1 MSGLFKRDTG
11 VVRNPDGTINKELT
25 EKRQKDIE
33 AKANAKKAAKQE
45 KTKAKTAVVRNPD
58 GSINKELSEK
68 RKEDVAGTQKSVVTE
83 AGKPQ
88 KDITKEVAK
97 TAKTAAEENAKKVTP
112 LDVITS
118 PVKTL
123 SEAATNVATTPVSE
137 MVTKGKGETEIPS
150 ESETKTIDSLPKAPA
165 SDIEESKELLQ
176 EKYGVTNTGD
186 DDIDQQ
192 NAAAAKEQLVYD
204 LGLYQ
209 IDKDGNK
216 VPVEYKE
223 STGRTMSRVG
233 TALTMLLH
241 IATGGV
247 FPIIDCKAI
256 FDDMNKDETTKRMT
270 YEAIRDAA
278 AEGEASKQK
287 VAKQAEVA
295 PETAKQAGRTAYYAS
310 GKLESDLQSLQNQIA
325 LMREGNANQKDLQAY
340 AQQLSLKAPME
351 LESLLESSG
360 MSQEDYQELFRL
372 IGGQTAVDIFLQRLG
387 TGAGLAGAATAVLK
401 LFGK

>member
-11 VVRNPDGTINKELT
+11 VVKNPDGTINKELT
-25 EKRQKDIE
+25 EKRQKSVE
-33 AKANAKKAAKQE
+33 AKANTKKAAKQE
-45 KTKAKTAVVRNPD
+45 KTKAETAVVRNPD

-88 KDITKEVAK
+88 KDITKDVAK
-97 TAKTAAEENAKKVTP
+97 TAKAAAEENAKKVTP
-112 LDVITS
+112 IDVVTS

-123 SEAATNVATTPVSE
+123 SEAATKVATTPVSE
-137 MVTKGKGETEIPS
+137 MITEGKGETEIP
-150 ESETKTIDSLPKAPA
+150 TVDSLPKAPA
-165 SDIEESKELLQ
+165 ADIEEGKELLQ

-192 NAAAAKEQLVYD
+192 NADAAKEQLVYD

-209 IDKDGNK
+209 IDRDGNK

-278 AEGEASKQK
+278 AEGEATKQK
-287 VAKQAEVA
+287 VTKQAEVA
-295 PETAKQAGRTAYYAS
+295 PETAKQAGRTAYYTS
-310 GKLESDLQSLQNQIA
+310 GRLESDLQSLQNQIT
-325 LMREGNANQKDLQAY
+325 LMREGAANQKDLQAY
-340 AQQLSLKAPME
+340 AQQLSMKAPME

-372 IGGQTAVDIFLQRLG
+372 IGGQTAVDTFLQRLG
-387 TGAGLAGAATAVLK
+387 TGAGLAGAAAAVLK
-401 LFGK
+401 LIHK

>member
-11 VVRNPDGTINKELT
+11 VVKNPDGTINKELT
-25 EKRQKDIE
+25 EKRQKAVE
-33 AKANAKKAAKQE
+33 AKSEAKKAAKQE
-45 KTKAKTAVVRNPD
+45 KTKAETAVVRNPD

-88 KDITKEVAK
+88 KDITKDVAEK
-97 TAKTAAEENAKKVTP
+97 AKAAAEENAKKVTP
-112 LDVITS
+112 VDVITS

-123 SEAATNVATTPVSE
+123 SEAATKVATTPVSE

-150 ESETKTIDSLPKAPA
+150 EEKPNINSLPKAPA
-165 SDIEESKELLQ
+165 ADIEEGKELLQ
-176 EKYGVTNTGD
+176 EKYGVTNTGN

-192 NAAAAKEQLVYD
+192 NADIAKEQLVYD

-295 PETAKQAGRTAYYAS
+295 PETAKQAGRTAYYTS
-310 GKLESDLQSLQNQIA
+310 GRLESDLQSLNNQIT

-340 AQQLSLKAPME
+340 AQELSLKAPME
-351 LESLLESSG
+351 LQSLLESSD
-360 MSQEDYQELFRL
+360 MTQEDYQELFRL
-372 IGGQTAVDIFLQRLG
+372 IGGQTAVDTFLQRLG
-387 TGAGLAGAATAVLK
+387 TGAGLAGAAAAVLK
-401 LFGK
+401 VLGK

>member
-1 MSGLFKRDTG
+1 MSNIFKRDTG
-11 VVRNPDGTINKELT
+11 VVKNPDGTINKELT
-25 EKRQKDIE
+25 EKRQKDVE
-33 AKANAKKAAKQE
+33 ARANAKKAAKQE
-45 KTKAKTAVVRNPD
+45 KTKAETAVVRNPD

-68 RKEDVAGTQKSVVTE
+68 RKEDVADTQKSVVTE
-83 AGKPQ
+83 AGNPQ
-88 KDITKEVAK
+88 KDITKEVAEK
-97 TAKTAAEENAKKVTP
+97 SKTAAEENAKKVTP
-112 LDVITS
+112 VDVITS

-123 SEAATNVATTPVSE
+123 TEAATKVATTPVSD
-137 MVTKGKGETEIPS
+137 MITKGKGETKIP
-150 ESETKTIDSLPKAPA
+150 TVDSLPKAPA
-165 SDIEESKELLQ
+165 ADIEEGKELLQ

-186 DDIDQQ
+186 DDIDQK
-192 NAAAAKEQLVYD
+192 NAEEAKEQLVYD

-223 STGRTMSRVG
+223 STGRTMARVG

-295 PETAKQAGRTAYYAS
+295 PETAKQAGRTAYYTS
-310 GKLESDLQSLQNQIA
+310 GRLESDLQNLQNQIA
-325 LMREGNANQKDLQAY
+325 LMREGTANQKDLQAY
-340 AQQLSLKAPME
+340 AQQLSMKAPME

-372 IGGQTAVDIFLQRLG
+372 IGGQTAVDTFLQRLG
-387 TGAGLAGAATAVLK
+387 AGAGLATAATAVLK
-401 LFGK
+401 IFGK